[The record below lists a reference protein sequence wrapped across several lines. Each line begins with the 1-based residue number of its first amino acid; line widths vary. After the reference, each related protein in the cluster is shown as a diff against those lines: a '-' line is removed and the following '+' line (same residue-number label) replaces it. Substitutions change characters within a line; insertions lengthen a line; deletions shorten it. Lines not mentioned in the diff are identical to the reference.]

1 MGGRKS
7 DDYKGRHLLSQDGGG
22 CHVRCGKMSLGK
34 RISNQISVPKRSSWL
49 KFEARVEVRT
59 PRGLRSLLGER
70 RWWLGQEGGNRGGE
84 KRCISFVMWSQ
95 GAHYGTC

>member
-59 PRGLRSLLGER
+59 PRGLRSGVFPKKILVVFISSWCLVLGGLR
-70 RWWLGQEGGNRGGE
+70 LTRG
-84 KRCISFVMWSQ
+84 
-95 GAHYGTC
+95 

>member
-34 RISNQISVPKRSSWL
+34 RISNQISVPKRSSIL
-49 KFEARVEVRT
+49 AREIPRT
-59 PRGLRSLLGER
+59 EEPGSPWDLQVHGVAKESD
-70 RWWLGQEGGNRGGE
+70 
-84 KRCISFVMWSQ
+84 
-95 GAHYGTC
+95 TT